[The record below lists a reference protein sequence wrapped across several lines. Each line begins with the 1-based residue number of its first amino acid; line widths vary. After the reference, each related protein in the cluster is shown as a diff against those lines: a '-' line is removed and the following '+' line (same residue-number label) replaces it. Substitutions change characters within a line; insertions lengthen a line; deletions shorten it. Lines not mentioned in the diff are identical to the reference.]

1 VVISNVPGSR
11 EFLYLEGARMEV
23 FYPISAIFD
32 GQALNITFLS
42 YAQRY
47 AVGFTSCREAVPHMQ
62 RIALATGEALEELE
76 DALIGQAK

>member
-1 VVISNVPGSR
+1 
-11 EFLYLEGARMEV
+11 MEV

-42 YAQRY
+42 YARRY

-62 RIALATGEALEELE
+62 RIALATGEALDELE
-76 DALIGQAK
+76 EAIVG